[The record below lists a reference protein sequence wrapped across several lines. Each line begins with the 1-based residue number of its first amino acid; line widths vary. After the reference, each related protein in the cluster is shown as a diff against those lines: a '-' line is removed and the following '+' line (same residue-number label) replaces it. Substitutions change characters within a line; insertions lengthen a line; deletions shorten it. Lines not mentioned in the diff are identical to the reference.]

1 MHESQGD
8 HDPQAT
14 HKPLRQTH
22 DELCKKRPRD
32 VWKMM
37 QIDLVLRVTIMESSS
52 FTELHQTE
60 TATIVALH
68 PANTTNQQIRF
79 PGLRK
84 TA

>member
-1 MHESQGD
+1 
-8 HDPQAT
+8 
-14 HKPLRQTH
+14 
-22 DELCKKRPRD
+22 
-32 VWKMM
+32 MM

-68 PANTTNQQIRF
+68 SANTTNQQIRF

>member
-1 MHESQGD
+1 
-8 HDPQAT
+8 
-14 HKPLRQTH
+14 
-22 DELCKKRPRD
+22 
-32 VWKMM
+32 MM

-68 PANTTNQQIRF
+68 SANTTNRQIPF